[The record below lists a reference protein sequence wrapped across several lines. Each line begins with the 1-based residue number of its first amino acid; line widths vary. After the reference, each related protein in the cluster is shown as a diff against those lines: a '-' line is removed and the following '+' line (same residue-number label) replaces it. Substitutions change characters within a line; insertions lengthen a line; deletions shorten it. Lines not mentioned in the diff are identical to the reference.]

1 MLETLGVPVV
11 GYGTNELPA
20 FYSRESGLALQCRVD
35 SAGEAEVTDLV
46 GEVMRLSPV
55 ELTHLEGLPAVA
67 LVGDSAGRGVF
78 LPVELLIAEI
88 TAALLTV
95 VSEDAITIAT
105 FTMTAFAVL
114 MGALSISAMPT
125 LDIRTIPTITHM
137 RTTTTMDIL
146 ASSVRCRKN
155 WPR

>member
-1 MLETLGVPVV
+1 LLTEEV
-11 GYGTNELPA
+11 GAAAMAE
-20 FYSRESGLALQCRVD
+20 EVD
-35 SAGEAEVTDLV
+35 SAGEAEVTGLV

-67 LVGDSAGRGVF
+67 LVGDSAVRGGF

-88 TAALLTV
+88 TAALMTV
-95 VSEDAITIAT
+95 VSEDAITITT
-105 FTMTAFAVL
+105 FTMTAFVIL

-125 LDIRTIPTITHM
+125 LDIRTIPTINHM
-137 RTTTTMDIL
+137 RTTTTMGIL
-146 ASSVRCRKN
+146 ASSVQCRKN